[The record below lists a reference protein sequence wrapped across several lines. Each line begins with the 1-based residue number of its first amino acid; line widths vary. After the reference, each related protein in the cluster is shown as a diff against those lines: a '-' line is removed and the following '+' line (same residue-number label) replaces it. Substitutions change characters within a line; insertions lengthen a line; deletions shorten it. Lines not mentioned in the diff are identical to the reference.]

1 MRRIAGRQLW
11 IGHAGDLR
19 DARAILDAGIA
30 AVVELADSEPHA
42 VLPRDLIRCRF
53 PLSDDGNNPPWLIR
67 LAARSVAELLQAGVP
82 ILVCC
87 SAGMSRSVC
96 IAGAVFFQGDEFV
109 PSDRSQGLIDQWF
122 GPEQVVVLQHA
133 FGDAFVDKLTGGVVH
148 RRELAAFDMGFQPR
162 LLLGREVDC
171 HARHCA

>member
-1 MRRIAGRQLW
+1 MRQIAGRQLW

-82 ILVCC
+82 MLVCC

-96 IAGAVFFQGDEFV
+96 IAGAGLAVAEKIAFDEAL
-109 PSDRSQGLIDQWF
+109 R
-122 GPEQVVVLQHA
+122 VVVGSGPADVSPGLYAQM
-133 FGDAFVDKLTGGVVH
+133 V
-148 RRELAAFDMGFQPR
+148 EAAST
-162 LLLGREVDC
+162 
-171 HARHCA
+171 